1 MSKGLLKAI
10 FCHQKSNKKADKLCM
25 KFSLT
30 CNIVHELE
38 PKKGYFSLV
47 DKQNII

>member
-25 KFSLT
+25 KFSLN

-47 DKQNII
+47 DKQNIT